1 MTVENA
7 NGDTGRLVDLVM
19 GNGVVH
25 SDCLPLS
32 LKRRS
37 GTVIYESE
45 VAFDAGESGNVTRGI
60 LEDGRIINQG
70 RPSRQTVKI

>member
-1 MTVENA
+1 MEIH
-7 NGDTGRLVDLVM
+7 TGRLVDLVM
-19 GNGVVH
+19 RSGVVL

-37 GTVIYESE
+37 RTVIYESE

-60 LEDGRIINQG
+60 LENGRITNQE
-70 RPSRQTVKI
+70 RPSRQTIKI